1 VNLSFLTLC
10 IKRSY
15 SNLYSNM

>member
-10 IKRSY
+10 IKSSY
-15 SNLYSNM
+15 SNLYSNT

>member
-1 VNLSFLTLC
+1 VNLSFLTLY

-15 SNLYSNM
+15 FNLYSNM